1 MKQRYVLTTS
11 LLSQSNSPQRKYK
24 NQKTPIKG
32 RSILVMGSGGILE
45 GKVNL
50 NAFVLK
56 TEDLFSETES
66 CQ

>member
-1 MKQRYVLTTS
+1 
-11 LLSQSNSPQRKYK
+11 
-24 NQKTPIKG
+24 
-32 RSILVMGSGGILE
+32 MGSGGILE

-66 CQ
+66 YQ